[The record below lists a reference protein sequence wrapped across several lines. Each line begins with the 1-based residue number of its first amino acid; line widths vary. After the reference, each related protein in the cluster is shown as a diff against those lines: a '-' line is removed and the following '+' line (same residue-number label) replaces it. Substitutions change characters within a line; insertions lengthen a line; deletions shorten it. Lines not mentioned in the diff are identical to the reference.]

1 MMELL
6 KMMVR
11 LCGMVENVENG
22 GAEKHATKKELKKEH
37 RNEQEGGGDEKI
49 ERIIISNS

>member
-1 MMELL
+1 MMALL

-22 GAEKHATKKELKKEH
+22 AGEKHATKKELKKEH
-37 RNEQEGGGDEKI
+37 RNEQDGADEK
-49 ERIIISNS
+49 N

>member
-1 MMELL
+1 MMALL

-22 GAEKHATKKELKKEH
+22 AAEKHATKKELKKELKKEH
-37 RNEQEGGGDEKI
+37 RNEQEGADEK
-49 ERIIISNS
+49 N